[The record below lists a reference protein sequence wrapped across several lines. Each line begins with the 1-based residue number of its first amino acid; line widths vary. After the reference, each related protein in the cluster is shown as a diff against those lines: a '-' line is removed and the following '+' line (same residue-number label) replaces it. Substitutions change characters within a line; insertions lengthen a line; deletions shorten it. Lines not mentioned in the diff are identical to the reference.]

1 MAEETLTEALEKL
14 DDENIQSAA
23 LPESR
28 RVEEETSEEVAII
41 DLDEDDV
48 KDIEPIT
55 EDVVKEEFEPKP
67 AIDEEE
73 LSETEKRARKA
84 QDRINKAVGQ
94 AKEYQRRELQALQ
107 YAKELQEKNQQ
118 LSDQLLQSQTQS
130 TEQNMKLQ
138 EGYKDEFEN
147 RVETQAAAA
156 KKALKTAYE
165 AGDAETMAEAQ
176 QMLAQAE
183 ADRSALNR
191 YNQELEEY
199 KVQYQ
204 NWAEE
209 QQARQEQQIQPMQQP
224 AQEPV
229 YEEPSPKAQQWAE
242 ENEWFGTDQVMT
254 NVAFAIHQ
262 ELTAQGIDAESDD
275 YYSQID
281 NRMREEL
288 PHKFNNAGDNKPV
301 QTVVSGTRTTGSG
314 RNQNNR
320 RIELSPSEQQLAKK
334 LGVPFKEYAKQ
345 KMRLERS

>member
-67 AIDEEE
+67 TIDEEE